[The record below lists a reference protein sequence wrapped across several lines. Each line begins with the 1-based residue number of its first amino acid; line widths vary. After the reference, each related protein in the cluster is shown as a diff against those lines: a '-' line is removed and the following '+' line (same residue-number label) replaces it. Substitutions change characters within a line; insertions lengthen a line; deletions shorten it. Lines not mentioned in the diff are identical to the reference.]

1 MLHCLFW
8 NRKGGRDTNWYQLFY
23 SFKLHASQSFLK
35 VCYVTLLICILHCP
49 TWDYFPWTISKVWA
63 DLLMF
68 AQGRPK
74 GKKKKRLLGDGLN
87 RIHSQRPL
95 TEFLSMLLCLLLVSP
110 DSNTKRTWLSL
121 QADLQ
126 HFYLFSQYQQQPDIR
141 MFSFFVF
148 CFLCAC

>member
-8 NRKGGRDTNWYQLFY
+8 NRKGGRNTNWYQLFY

-74 GKKKKRLLGDGLN
+74 GKKNKDFWETVWIAYTVKD
-87 RIHSQRPL
+87 HSQN
-95 TEFLSMLLCLLLVSP
+95 FLACSCVCYWSVQTATQKEC
-110 DSNTKRTWLSL
+110 DYHCKQTYNIFTCSASTNN
-121 QADLQ
+121 
-126 HFYLFSQYQQQPDIR
+126 SQILEC
-141 MFSFFVF
+141 FGVVVF
-148 CFLCAC
+148 